1 MTDLIV
7 LLHGSANGSYS
18 FRSVQQAL
26 ASTGA
31 RVVAPDM
38 LGYGSAP
45 PPSAG
50 WSLAEET
57 EHLQR
62 SVDDVHSGT
71 VHLVAH
77 SLGATFALY
86 LLRALGPRATRMTLI
101 DPVIVSVLRETG
113 EEDGYAEMEA
123 QYQRFMGL
131 LADPGAAARAFV
143 EHWSGTGSWERIG
156 EKARGV
162 ITALVPKIRLEM
174 IAARSD
180 TTTLQ
185 ALVKSPPPTTI
196 LVGERTRIAP
206 RAVAR
211 QLARAFH
218 GSIIVV
224 PGAGHMIPLTH
235 AAAVVDA
242 VRAADHGA
250 EASNVA
256 DERKVDTSWES
267 STGK

>member
-1 MTDLIV
+1 LKPRIFKGFETMSSPERPTDDIFLPGGK
-7 LLHGSANGSYS
+7 LRPGALTSSAA
-18 FRSVQQAL
+18 QAL
-26 ASTGA
+26 EEAI
-31 RVVAPDM
+31 R
-38 LGYGSAP
+38 
-45 PPSAG
+45 
-50 WSLAEET
+50 LA
-57 EHLQR
+57 
-62 SVDDVHSGT
+62 
-71 VHLVAH
+71 
-77 SLGATFALY
+77 
-86 LLRALGPRATRMTLI
+86 
-101 DPVIVSVLRETG
+101 RETRW
-113 EEDGYAEMEA
+113 DCV
-123 QYQRFMGL
+123 RSPHIFMGL

-143 EHWSGTGSWERIG
+143 EHWSGAGRWERIG
-156 EKARGV
+156 ERARGV

-196 LVGERTRIAP
+196 LVGERTRTAP

-242 VRAADHGA
+242 VRTAEPGG
-250 EASNVA
+250 EASNVT
-256 DERKVDTSWES
+256 DERKEDASWEGS
-267 STGK
+267 MGR